1 MGTSIKE
8 VADIVTDNIIFCT
21 KKVLT
26 SEEAAKYMG
35 ISLSYLYKLTMR
47 MQIPHSKPMGKM
59 VYFDRDEL
67 EQWLMS
73 GRIATEAEINQQAQ
87 TYCLKQKGGVQ

>member
-59 VYFDRDEL
+59 VYFDRGEL

>member
-1 MGTSIKE
+1 MRQ
-8 VADIVTDNIIFCT
+8 VAEQVTANVIFNT

-35 ISLSYLYKLTMR
+35 ISLSYLYRLTSEMK
-47 MQIPHSKPMGKM
+47 IPHSKPTGKM
-59 VYFDRDEL
+59 VYFDREEL

-73 GRIATEAEINQQAQ
+73 CRIATSGEINQRAQ
-87 TYCLKQKGGVQ
+87 TYCMQKGGKQ